1 MSEGQ
6 VHDSE
11 YTVELLSNAKVC
23 IPDKANSLT
32 KHGFYHELYKARNV
46 VERFF
51 LRIKN
56 RRNTSTRY
64 NKLALMIKL

>member
-11 YTVELLSNAKVC
+11 CAVELLSNAKVC

-32 KHGFYHELYKARNV
+32 KHDFDHELYKARNV
-46 VERFF
+46 VEHFL

-56 RRNTSTRY
+56 RWHISTRY
-64 NKLALMIKL
+64 NKLSLMIQL